1 MRKVTDFIVKARYV
15 FLTLFVILTIFS
27 LYLGTKVNINE
38 DIKLE
43 KSKQNHQTEQ
53 HMEGIFHPHL

>member
-38 DIKLE
+38 DIMKYLPE
-43 KSKQNHQTEQ
+43 TSEIKIGKDI
-53 HMEGIFHPHL
+53 MDK